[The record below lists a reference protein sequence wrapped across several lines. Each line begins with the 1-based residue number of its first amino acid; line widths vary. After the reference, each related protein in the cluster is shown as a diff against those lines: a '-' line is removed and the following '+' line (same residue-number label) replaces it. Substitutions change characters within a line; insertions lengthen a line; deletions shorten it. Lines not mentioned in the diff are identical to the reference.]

1 MTLKT
6 IKKKSE
12 EQSKALNAWHSK
24 GYCGSIIAGTGF
36 GKSRCGVLAVAH
48 SIKDGGKGLVLVP
61 TNQLQDQFAE
71 EFKKWGHESLLDRVD
86 ILCYQSAHK
95 LEGESYD
102 IVVCDE
108 VHLGLSPVYRQFFD
122 KNEYARLLCMTAT
135 PPDNLANLS

>member
-122 KNEYARLLCMTAT
+122 MPERLVFCFLWMV
-135 PPDNLANLS
+135 LMSWSIV